1 VRPGCVLPGEGD
13 ERVPAMLP
21 AIAADL
27 VVRGK
32 ITGNGIVPLPDW
44 ITRDRL
50 AAELAAR
57 GD

>member
-1 VRPGCVLPGEGD
+1 
-13 ERVPAMLP
+13 MLP